1 MAKKMKELNVRL
13 VFCVV
18 KMIEKLNLYHPLII
32 EGMGGYDPRDPST
45 VAEVITKQLQARWY
59 AEPAPKPILLITQG
73 DPYEANGISAIT
85 RVVADQ
91 LDISRAL
98 IFLDP
103 EIADYHAPD
112 ADRYKVIFE
121 ISYSQMVGALQKQQ
135 PSIIENIE
143 TAVDDLLVEKNARR
157 LRNEKPALPAYY
169 RIFAL
174 LQEVTKASCKQI
186 CGSITIAH
194 TSSEI
199 SDFSVSSFYRV
210 GLDLGL
216 INSKEMVPYKN

>member
-1 MAKKMKELNVRL
+1 
-13 VFCVV
+13 
-18 KMIEKLNLYHPLII
+18 MIENLSFYHPLII

-45 VAEVITKQLQARWY
+45 VAVAITKQLQARWL
-59 AEPAPKPILLITQG
+59 EHPATKPILLITQG
-73 DPYEANGISAIT
+73 DPYQANGISAIT
-85 RVVADQ
+85 RIVADQ

-121 ISYSQMVGALQKQQ
+121 IAYSQMVGELQKRH
-135 PSIIENIE
+135 PAIVE
-143 TAVDDLLVEKNARR
+143 TIASAVDDLLLEKNARR
-157 LRNEKPALPAYY
+157 LNNEKPALPPYY

-186 CGSITIAH
+186 CNGITIAH

-199 SDFSVSSFYRV
+199 SDFSVSSFYQV
-210 GLDLGL
+210 GLNLGL
-216 INSKEMVPYKN
+216 IDPKEMVPYEKLADTSPW

>member
-1 MAKKMKELNVRL
+1 MLRGAE
-13 VFCVV
+13 
-18 KMIEKLNLYHPLII
+18 MIDTLGHYHPLII
-32 EGMGGYDPRDPST
+32 EGMGGYDPRDAST
-45 VAEVITKQLQARWY
+45 VAAVITKQLHARWF
-59 AEPAPKPILLITQG
+59 AEPASKPILLITQG

-85 RVVADQ
+85 RIVADQ

-103 EIADYHAPD
+103 EIADYHAPN

-121 ISYSQMVGALQKQQ
+121 IAYSQIVAELQKER
-135 PSIIENIE
+135 PAIVE
-143 TAVDDLLVEKNARR
+143 TIASAVDDLLLEKNARR

-174 LQEVTKASCKQI
+174 LQEVTKVSCKQI
-186 CGSITIAH
+186 CNGITIAH

-199 SDFSVSSFYRV
+199 SDFSVSSFYRA

-216 INSKEMVPYKN
+216 IDPCEMVPYID